1 MCGIAIVPEGD
12 HHTKIS
18 CTMHIV
24 TASTLYSTLTVFPSI
39 HREMVIRYL
48 SAAQGD
54 VEETNET
61 GGGSNVGG
69 GSGSNVGG
77 GSEDNST
84 VINHQ
89 CECY

>member
-1 MCGIAIVPEGD
+1 MPEGG

-18 CTMHIV
+18 CTMNIV

-48 SAAQGD
+48 SADQAN
-54 VEETNET
+54 VEETNDA
-61 GGGSNVGG
+61 VGA
-69 GSGSNVGG
+69 SNVGG